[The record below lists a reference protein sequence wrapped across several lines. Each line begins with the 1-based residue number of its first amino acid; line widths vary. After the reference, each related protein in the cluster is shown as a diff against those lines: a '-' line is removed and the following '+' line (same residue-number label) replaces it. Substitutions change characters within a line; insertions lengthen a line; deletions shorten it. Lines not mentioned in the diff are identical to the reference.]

1 MIRFFLLKG
10 MAGLPVQT
18 VFLFL
23 LSLRTALGGSLTLKK
38 GVGGFFKSIPEER
51 KGGSDPRLT

>member
-10 MAGLPVQT
+10 MAGLPVQM
-18 VFLFL
+18 VSPFL
-23 LSLRTALGGSLTLKK
+23 LVLRIALSGSLPLKK

-51 KGGSDPRLT
+51 KGGRE